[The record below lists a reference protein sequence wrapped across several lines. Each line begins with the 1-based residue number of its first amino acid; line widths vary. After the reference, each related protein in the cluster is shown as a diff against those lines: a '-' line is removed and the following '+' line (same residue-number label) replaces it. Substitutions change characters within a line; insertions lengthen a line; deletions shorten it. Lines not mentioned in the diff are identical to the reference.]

1 MKCVVKFPW
10 NFHLT
15 LILLPCPVVCAKGS
29 VGGWFGGAIAQCPEW
44 HMGKL
49 RNEVTGRSGRAWSGL
64 VARLAASC
72 GSFRPK
78 TLKQG
83 EHDGIDG

>member
-1 MKCVVKFPW
+1 MCESQRW
-10 NFHLT
+10 
-15 LILLPCPVVCAKGS
+15 LLV
-29 VGGWFGGAIAQCPEW
+29 
-44 HMGKL
+44 L
-49 RNEVTGRSGRAWSGL
+49 RSDSAVRVAHGEIIRTEVTGRTGRAWSAL